1 MLLDVLPNIN
11 NGIIPHAILLY
22 GNKDARE
29 TYALEIAKTI
39 LCTSENKPCNVCG
52 SCKRFD
58 IGTHPDFIIP
68 KPSAKSKYIKVDDI
82 RDIIEEINVKPF
94 ESQRRVVYIK
104 DAGLMNVQAQN
115 ALLKSLEEPPKSA
128 VFILGVQK
136 KEELIATILSRC
148 THIMA
153 KSESIQKTEKM
164 LIENG
169 AKPDIA
175 HAIAFL
181 SVSSNISALEFLKD
195 KKKLDL
201 RKEAIMASRIL
212 FRTGGFVEV
221 SKKFKEQKEQSD
233 NIDFMVDIIETVFR
247 DMLIFACGGKNII
260 NLDEKNVIKNGS
272 EYFTKAQLL
281 EILQIINALKQQ
293 LCYNVIKQLA
303 VEAALLK
310 IMEVK
315 NT

>member
-11 NGIIPHAILLY
+11 KGIIPHAILLY

-29 TYALEIAKTI
+29 IYALEITKTI
-39 LCTSENKPCNVCG
+39 LCDSENRPCNACG

-58 IGTHPDFIIP
+58 LGTHPDFIIP
-68 KPSAKSKYIKVDDI
+68 QPSSKSKFIKVDDI

-94 ESQRRVVYIK
+94 ESQRRVIYIK

-136 KEELIATILSRC
+136 KEELIDTILSRC

-153 KSESIQKTEKM
+153 KSDSIQKTEKL

-181 SVSSNISALEFLKD
+181 SSSSNISALEFLKD
-195 KKKLDL
+195 KKKLEL
-201 RKEAIMASRIL
+201 RKEAIMASRVL

-221 SKKFKEQKEQSD
+221 SKKFKEQSD
-233 NIDFMVDIIETVFR
+233 NIDFMVDIMETVFR
-247 DMLIFACGGKNII
+247 DMLVFASGGKNII
-260 NLDEKNVIKNGS
+260 NLDEKNVIKNGA

-281 EILQIINALKQQ
+281 EILQIINAQKQQ

-315 NT
+315 ST

>member
-11 NGIIPHAILLY
+11 KGIIPHAILLY

-39 LCTSENKPCNVCG
+39 LCDSENRPCNICG

-58 IGTHPDFIIP
+58 LGTNPDFIIP
-68 KPSAKSKYIKVDDI
+68 QPSSKSKFIKVDDI

-136 KEELIATILSRC
+136 KEELIDTILSRC

-153 KSESIQKTEKM
+153 KSDSIQNTEKL

-181 SVSSNISALEFLKD
+181 SASSNISALEFLKD

-201 RKEAIMASRIL
+201 RKDAIMASRVL

-221 SKKFKEQKEQSD
+221 SKKFKEQAD
-233 NIDFMVDIIETVFR
+233 NIEFMVDIMETVFR
-247 DMLIFACGGKNII
+247 DMLVFASGGKNII
-260 NLDEKNVIKNGS
+260 NIDEKNVIKNGA

-281 EILQIINALKQQ
+281 QILQIINALKQQ

>member
-1 MLLDVLPNIN
+1 MLLNVLPNIN
-11 NGIIPHAILLY
+11 NGNIPHAILLY

-39 LCTSENKPCNVCG
+39 LCDSENKPCNACG

-58 IGTHPDFIIP
+58 LGTHPDFIIP
-68 KPSAKSKYIKVDDI
+68 QPTAKSKFIKVDDI

-94 ESQRRVVYIK
+94 ESQRRVIYIK

-136 KEELIATILSRC
+136 KEELITTVLSRC
-148 THIMA
+148 THITA

-164 LIENG
+164 LAENG

-195 KKKLDL
+195 KKKIEL
-201 RKEAIMASRIL
+201 RKEAIMASRVL

-221 SKKFKEQKEQSD
+221 SKKFKEQSD
-233 NIDFMVDIIETVFR
+233 NIDFMVDIMETVFR
-247 DMLIFACGGKNII
+247 DMLVFACGGKNII
-260 NLDEKNVIKNGS
+260 NVDEKNVIKNGS